1 MPSVCGANRLTNFPG
16 IFPVGRRKR
25 LPMGPILLIVVGVI
39 FLLETLEIVRLYQIV
54 RYWPVFLI
62 LLGCYML
69 YMRCAAKTTGH
80 PPRAGGVQ

>member
-1 MPSVCGANRLTNFPG
+1 M
-16 IFPVGRRKR
+16 
-25 LPMGPILLIVVGVI
+25 ILIGVV

-69 YMRCAAKTTGH
+69 YIRLRGDEPAIT
-80 PPRAGGVQ
+80 PSPRFQMNASAWQIIRAVRGPVCSSRSVV